1 MGGKGKGGCM
11 GPWQLVGLGLETNDG
26 RWRKGYSFLKH
37 FPYPPPEKKPNKE
50 KREKIGIT
58 WFGKKINLV

>member
-1 MGGKGKGGCM
+1 M
-11 GPWQLVGLGLETNDG
+11 GPWQLVGLGLGTDDG